1 MAGNERLLSLD
12 NFVDAR
18 VGREDSLNIGEGD
31 DRAVSATN
39 ISTAKQ
45 AVRLL
50 KQSDQYR
57 YLRLVTDGD

>member
-50 KQSDQYR
+50 K
-57 YLRLVTDGD
+57 